1 MILSLKAKDQNTA
14 TMDKTTRKRTINLTS
29 IGIYSHLFENHRIKY
44 LKNIVVQTTEM
55 QMMSQNIQGDV
66 SQSQVK
72 TFLV

>member
-1 MILSLKAKDQNTA
+1 
-14 TMDKTTRKRTINLTS
+14 MDKTTRKRTRNLAS

-44 LKNIVVQTTEM
+44 LKNIVVQT

-66 SQSQVK
+66 SESQVK